1 MTTTV
6 ASDRKI
12 KGRQKTIL
20 LSSIL
25 DNMVMNMDAA
35 LTLNWKPR
43 KFNLAIIQA
52 VLTKFISNAN
62 KLQISRSAEGLVA

>member
-35 LTLNWKPR
+35 LTLNRKPR

-62 KLQISRSAEGLVA
+62 KL

>member
-12 KGRQKTIL
+12 KDRQQTIL

-25 DNMVMNMDAA
+25 YNMVMNMDAA
-35 LTLNWKPR
+35 LTLKWKPR

-62 KLQISRSAEGLVA
+62 KLQISISTEVLVA

>member
-52 VLTKFISNAN
+52 VLTKFICNAN